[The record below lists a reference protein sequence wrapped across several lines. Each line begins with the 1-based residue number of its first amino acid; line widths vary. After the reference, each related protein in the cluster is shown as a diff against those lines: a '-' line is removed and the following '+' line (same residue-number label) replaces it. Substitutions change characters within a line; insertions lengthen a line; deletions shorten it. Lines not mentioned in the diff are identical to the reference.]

1 DTSFR
6 WIQDLFSV
14 ERNILR
20 WWFRG
25 KIDHVPKLAIV
36 TIQGYLEMT
45 HKYCTSCFQGE
56 VEDEKSRKKR
66 EKMEK
71 KASRGKMVKTRT
83 R

>member
-1 DTSFR
+1 M
-6 WIQDLFSV
+6 LSV
-14 ERNILR
+14 VII
-20 WWFRG
+20 F
-25 KIDHVPKLAIV
+25 
-36 TIQGYLEMT
+36 LEMT
-45 HKYCTSCFQGE
+45 HKHFTSCFQGE